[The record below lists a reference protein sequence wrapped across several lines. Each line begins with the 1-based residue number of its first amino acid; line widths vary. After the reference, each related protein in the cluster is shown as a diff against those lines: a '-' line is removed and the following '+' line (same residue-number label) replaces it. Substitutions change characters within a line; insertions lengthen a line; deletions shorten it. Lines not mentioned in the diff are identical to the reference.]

1 MRRLQRSDDDG
12 FTLVEV
18 VVAMMVF
25 AMIATGFLY
34 VMTSGLTLSRDTRA
48 RIVAANLASQQ
59 VDIERSRA
67 SVFDI
72 VNSTRDVELN
82 GDTFHVAVSTSWAF
96 SNGTSATCQAGDATG
111 SIRYKEFTVEVTWD
125 NMSASAQPVYS
136 DSTLTPRTKIND
148 PTLGTVLVGV
158 IDAAGAGVS
167 GVTVNLATSAS
178 ASVASATTDSD
189 GCAYLLKV
197 PAGSFTA
204 SVSKTGYVNEQQLS
218 TPTATV
224 EVTAGGASR
233 LSFAYDR
240 AVTFTTTY
248 ADGSATLPTNLTT
261 SLVST
266 YGSSLFTSTTTA
278 NPKSLAAYPISS
290 GYSLLAGPYAETPEN
305 AATSCLATDPGQWT
319 ATSTTSG
326 VRPDPVAGLRG
337 TTVTAAVAMG
347 TVKLSSPNGS
357 GSYVTAV
364 YVGGGDGDPGC
375 AAATTTAGSTYMTYT
390 FGTVLSGSASPT
402 LALPF
407 GTWELYRGASSGAK
421 TTKITSGI
429 TVTSNGPVTSGRIT
443 LDPRTTS

>member
-1 MRRLQRSDDDG
+1 MRRLQRFDDGG

-18 VVAMMVF
+18 VVAMMIF

-34 VMTSGLTLSRDTRA
+34 VMTSGMTLSRDTRA
-48 RIVAANLASQQ
+48 RIVAANLAAQQ

-96 SNGTSATCQAGDATG
+96 SSGVSATCQAGDTTG

-158 IDAAGAGVS
+158 IDASGSGVS
-167 GVTVNLATSAS
+167 GATVNLTTSS
-178 ASVASATTDSD
+178 STVASTTTDSD

-204 SVSKTGYVNEQQLS
+204 SVSKSGYVNEQQLS

-248 ADGSATLPTNLTT
+248 AGGSATLPTNLTT

-375 AAATTTAGSTYMTYT
+375 AAATTTVGSTYMTYT

-429 TVTSNGPVTSGRIT
+429 SVTSNGSVTSGRIT